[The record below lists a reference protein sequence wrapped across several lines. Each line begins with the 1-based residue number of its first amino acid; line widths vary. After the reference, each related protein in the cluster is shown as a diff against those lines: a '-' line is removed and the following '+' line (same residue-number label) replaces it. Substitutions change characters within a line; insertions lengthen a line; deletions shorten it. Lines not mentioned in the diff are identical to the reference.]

1 MLTLQDELYPELSL
15 YTLQPDTAITKD
27 MDHDTVLATDV
38 VSLLTESQ
46 VSLLTESQVSLLTEN
61 QVSLLTESQVS

>member
-46 VSLLTESQVSLLTEN
+46 VS
-61 QVSLLTESQVS
+61 

>member
-1 MLTLQDELYPELSL
+1 MKIDKFTLQDELFPELSL
-15 YTLQPDTAITKD
+15 YTLQPDTPITKD

-46 VSLLTESQVSLLTEN
+46 VGLLTESPFNTPQYLWEVRI
-61 QVSLLTESQVS
+61 